1 MNRRRLLLCLAVVA
15 LPLLLPVPAQAQQAW
30 IVDILANPSRYW
42 NRTVTLTGQVQ
53 NVTANPAG
61 TTRGTYT
68 LLDESCPNPITVRT
82 SDLPP
87 VGRTYAVTGVVMQ
100 DPTSGTGYLKEM
112 SRSEPGMSSLMLY
125 SLIAAGI
132 VFLGL
137 LVLFIVMLLRP
148 KRTVVTPAQA
158 PVVETI
164 RPKLQDTI
172 RPAARPVAPPPP
184 VVPPPDTTKTTKIP
198 PAPVPDKTQVFT
210 SLGADLVVEKG
221 PDKGREFTLHLPV
234 TTLGRAGGRH
244 NDVEVVDETV
254 SKDQASI
261 YYDTT
266 TKQFSIA
273 NESATNPTKVN
284 GQVIS
289 GPTSLDHG
297 AIIEMGR
304 TVVRFR
310 KA

>member
-1 MNRRRLLLCLAVVA
+1 
-15 LPLLLPVPAQAQQAW
+15 
-30 IVDILANPSRYW
+30 
-42 NRTVTLTGQVQ
+42 
-53 NVTANPAG
+53 
-61 TTRGTYT
+61 
-68 LLDESCPNPITVRT
+68 
-82 SDLPP
+82 
-87 VGRTYAVTGVVMQ
+87 
-100 DPTSGTGYLKEM
+100 
-112 SRSEPGMSSLMLY
+112 
-125 SLIAAGI
+125 
-132 VFLGL
+132 
-137 LVLFIVMLLRP
+137 
-148 KRTVVTPAQA
+148 
-158 PVVETI
+158 
-164 RPKLQDTI
+164 
-172 RPAARPVAPPPP
+172 
-184 VVPPPDTTKTTKIP
+184 
-198 PAPVPDKTQVFT
+198 
-210 SLGADLVVEKG
+210 VVEKG

-304 TVVRFR
+304 TVVRIR

>member
-1 MNRRRLLLCLAVVA
+1 MDRRRLLLWLAVVA

-53 NVTANPAG
+53 NVNANPAG

-137 LVLFIVMLLRP
+137 LILFIVMLLRP
-148 KRTVVTPAQA
+148 KRTAVPPAQA
-158 PVVETI
+158 PI
-164 RPKLQDTI
+164 
-172 RPAARPVAPPPP
+172 A
-184 VVPPPDTTKTTKIP
+184 VPPRDRSRRLLLRFRRLIRRRRRRSRPHQYRTRRRCSR
-198 PAPVPDKTQVFT
+198 A
-210 SLGADLVVEKG
+210 LGPISWSKR
-221 PDKGREFTLHLPV
+221 GRT
-234 TTLGRAGGRH
+234 RAGSSRC
-244 NDVEVVDETV
+244 TC
-254 SKDQASI
+254 
-261 YYDTT
+261 
-266 TKQFSIA
+266 
-273 NESATNPTKVN
+273 
-284 GQVIS
+284 
-289 GPTSLDHG
+289 L
-297 AIIEMGR
+297 
-304 TVVRFR
+304 
-310 KA
+310 